1 MERPI
6 EQITVDVDI
15 DVHIEKLE
23 KMKNLLIEIKSL
35 VDDIF
40 NKQECN

>member
-1 MERPI
+1 MREPI

>member
-1 MERPI
+1 MKKPI

-35 VDDIF
+35 ADDIF